1 MGGTL
6 LYYSKGLQVLGFEAM
21 NVDFNDVEIRMT
33 S

>member
-1 MGGTL
+1 MSGTL

-21 NVDFNDVEIRMT
+21 NVDFNDVEIRIT